1 MRLGNS
7 PSVFLD
13 SYIINEVSIAR
24 LIKETFS
31 NTKCSKIG
39 KWCNNLELQ
48 KNFKRI

>member
-13 SYIINEVSIAR
+13 SYIINDVSIAR

-31 NTKCSKIG
+31 NTKCPKIG